1 MWIANAAQF
10 IKHFGKYGE
19 ITDSVIM
26 KDRNTGQPRGFGF
39 VTYADASVVDRVI
52 EDTHIINGKQVS
64 SLIIFQILVH
74 DFYGHIELFVMWTC
88 FLLFSYVTIFELSR

>member
-1 MWIANAAQF
+1 MKRDLLRLHNAEQF

-39 VTYADASVVDRVI
+39 ITYADSSVVDRVI
-52 EDTHIINGKQVS
+52 EETHIINGKQVGI
-64 SLIIFQILVH
+64 LIL
-74 DFYGHIELFVMWTC
+74 
-88 FLLFSYVTIFELSR
+88 